1 MVLDSAVL
9 WDQITLGSSSIH
21 FIALNLVVVGSSPMV
36 GAKLLVESASGTDE
50 HYNSEE

>member
-1 MVLDSAVL
+1 VFAEGMLNHVL
-9 WDQITLGSSSIH
+9 WRGMS
-21 FIALNLVVVGSSPMV
+21 NRRV